1 MAKQQ
6 APRKPGQPQAP
17 QSQPQ
22 PAQVKK
28 QAPAPARRP
37 AEKRE
42 TLFSAGSREL
52 IYGRQNFMLMGIG
65 LLLVLLGLAV
75 MSGGAMPDPKVW
87 EPERIYS
94 FRRITLAPIMMVVGF
109 LVVGLG
115 IFKRNTTA
123 ETAVTTPET
132 PDTNA

>member
-17 QSQPQ
+17 QSQS
-22 PAQVKK
+22 AQVKK

-42 TLFSAGSREL
+42 SLFSAGSREL
-52 IYGRQNFMLMGIG
+52 IYGRQNFILMGIG
-65 LLLVLLGLAV
+65 LLLVLAGLAA

-87 EPERIYS
+87 EPDRIYS

-109 LVVGLG
+109 IVVGLG

-123 ETAVTTPET
+123 ENAAATAET
-132 PDTNA
+132 PDAGA